1 MNNKE
6 FISELASR
14 AGFSIQESQR
24 MMTTLTQLMGERFT
38 EGDTINVNSFGLFE
52 IKKRKERVIVNP
64 ASGKRMLVPP
74 KLTLAFKPHSV
85 WRDKIKGSQ

>member
-6 FISELASR
+6 FIAELASR
-14 AGFSIQESQR
+14 AGFSIQDSQR
-24 MMTTLTQLMGERFT
+24 IMTTLTQLMGDCFT

-52 IKKRKERVIVNP
+52 VKKRKERIIINP

-74 KLTLAFKPHSV
+74 KLTLGFKPHSA
-85 WRDKIKGSQ
+85 WRDKIKGGQ